1 MTVHLLRMAAGIES
15 IGQLKSVQAARL
27 AAQSGE
33 KGSRVLRTYTRNVP
47 RRMTELLD
55 GGSIYWVMKR
65 FIRARQAVIGCERLT
80 NSEGRIYAA
89 LTLDPEISRT
99 ELRPQKAFQGWR
111 YLRPEDAPRD
121 LAAAAEAA
129 DGMPPE
135 MVAELRQLGL
145 L

>member
-1 MTVHLLRMAAGIES
+1 MES

-27 AAQSGE
+27 AMQSGE
-33 KGSRVLRTYTRNVP
+33 KGPRVLRTFTRNVP

-65 FIRARQAVIGCERLT
+65 FVRARQTVIGCELLT
-80 NSEGRIYAA
+80 NSEGRTYAA
-89 LTLDPEISRT
+89 LALDPEITRT

-129 DGMPPE
+129 DDMPPE